1 MENTIL
7 LDSNILIAA
16 FRRNEDAVSILSNK
30 NFNFAISDI
39 TTMELFAGCKTVEKR
54 KEMENILKFYAQA
67 PFTQN
72 VSQKAIAL
80 IKRYAVSRNTLHLPD
95 ILIAATALNYNLPL
109 KTLNTKDFDFIREI
123 TLL

>member
-1 MENTIL
+1 MENAIL

-16 FRRNEDAVSILSNK
+16 FRRNEDAVSFLSKK
-30 NFNFAISDI
+30 NFNFVISDI

-54 KEMENILKFYAQA
+54 KEMESILNFYARA

-72 VSQKAIAL
+72 VSRKAITL
-80 IKRYAVSRNTLHLPD
+80 IKRYAVSTKTLHFPD
-95 ILIAATALNYNLPL
+95 LLIAATALNYKLPL